1 MSRRD
6 FCETFLAA
14 LSRGDFDALGG
25 MLAADFVV
33 HEAEGLPYGGDYHG
47 VEGWRALSEAIVA
60 TWGGFRVTRTDFY
73 GETENSLVVRLF
85 IKGRSRKNGTPF
97 ESSVLEL
104 WQFDDGGLLREITPY
119 YWDTQ
124 ALAAINA

>member
-1 MSRRD
+1 MSHRD

-14 LSRGDFDALGG
+14 LSRGDFDALGA

-33 HEAEGLPYGGDYHG
+33 HEAAGLPYAGDYYG
-47 VEGWRALSEAIVA
+47 VEGWRTLSAAIVA
-60 TWGGFRVTRTDFY
+60 TWGGFRVTSKEFH

-85 IKGRSRKNGTPF
+85 VQGRSRKTGTAF
-97 ESSVLEL
+97 ETTVLEL
-104 WQFDDGGLLREITPY
+104 WQFDGGLLREITPY